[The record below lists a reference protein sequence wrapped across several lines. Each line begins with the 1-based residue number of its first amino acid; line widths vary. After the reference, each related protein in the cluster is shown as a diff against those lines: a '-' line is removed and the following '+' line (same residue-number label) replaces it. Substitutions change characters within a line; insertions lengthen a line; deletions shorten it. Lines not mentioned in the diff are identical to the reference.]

1 MNPIEI
7 KVKVGVDSDG
17 LLAAVKAWLVKK
29 VESGEAVYS
38 EAFCDEAM
46 NYTESI
52 MGDFIKTET
61 YTVAL
66 K

>member
-1 MNPIEI
+1 MQHEI

-17 LLAAVKAWLVKK
+17 LLAAVKTWLAQK

-38 EAFCDEAM
+38 EAFHDEIM
-46 NYTESI
+46 DYTASI
-52 MGDFIKTET
+52 MGNFIKTET
-61 YTVAL
+61 FTVAL